1 MKGLRLAFLF
11 LVLLGA
17 ALVYLNHR
25 REHAHDDDSYLQT
38 LEHTLA
44 CADWQTYEDPDLG
57 YAMRYPSCFMP
68 AEAEGDSSVRFAYVE
83 QLPLRSIVYI
93 TLDVTTEVC
102 RDTLNP
108 YHEMRQRAQDIG
120 GVCLRKSPTEYLMTA
135 RLKSRDLKVTAYRLQ
150 AKYVLK
156 QRLWFVETLIYPAD
170 FAPAMHRLADEVN
183 AWQPFP

>member
-11 LVLLGA
+11 LVLLDA

-135 RLKSRDLKVTAYRLQ
+135 RLKSRDPKVTAYRLQ